1 MKSKKFDRYTLE
13 FVQNEIVKLEILNWN
28 QYKNETEYSMGENMG
43 DRNCARILSD
53 ILNNKELYE

>member
-1 MKSKKFDRYTLE
+1 
-13 FVQNEIVKLEILNWN
+13 VKLEILNWN

-43 DRNCARILSD
+43 YRNCARILSD